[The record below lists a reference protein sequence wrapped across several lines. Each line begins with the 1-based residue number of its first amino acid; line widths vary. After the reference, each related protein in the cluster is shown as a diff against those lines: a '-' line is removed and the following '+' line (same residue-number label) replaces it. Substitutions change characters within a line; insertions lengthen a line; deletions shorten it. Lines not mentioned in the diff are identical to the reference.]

1 MNQHATPALGRAR
14 YAVAVFCALL
24 LAHHAAQASAVMERL
39 GLVDVFM
46 VSNSDSGKCLSKSG
60 GANLGQQF
68 HGWRCNTKS
77 PLQKFTLLERERGL
91 YLIRTETGQLCLD
104 VSGSAIKKRRT
115 GGAVGLHR
123 CGQPVVGNHPGRWF
137 QAFPAARTSFRALPQ
152 SRQGGRKSF
161 HLRAA
166 RLRARQ
172 QVANLRNR
180 EVAGPR
186 AAGAQPINAFA

>member
-104 VSGSAIKKRRT
+104 VSGSAMKN
-115 GGAVGLHR
+115 GA
-123 CGQPVVGNHPGRWF
+123 PVVQWGCTGATNQLWEIIPDGGSKRFLLRVRHSGRCLNLDKAGEKVSTF
-137 QAFPAARTSFRALPQ
+137 VQRDCARGS
-152 SRQGGRKSF
+152 KSQTF
-161 HLRAA
+161 ET
-166 RLRARQ
+166 
-172 QVANLRNR
+172 VK
-180 EVAGPR
+180 
-186 AAGAQPINAFA
+186 